1 MATNP
6 LCRRLF
12 LLPLMAIALAVLP
25 VETASAAPIQRV
37 PGLQGEVRIVRD
49 HEGIPHIYAGT
60 DLDAAFG
67 LGWAHSQDRF
77 FQMDYFR
84 RVFSGRV
91 AELLGA
97 DALESDVQLR
107 TLGLRRGAEE
117 TLATASPDSRSW
129 FEAYAAGVNAWLE
142 RNPLPPEYGLL
153 ELTRARVPAWEPADS
168 IVIGKAIAFQLSFDL
183 EDIDRTIALTAY
195 QTAGGIG
202 GFDGLA
208 LFSEDV
214 FRSAPLDPTISIPGF
229 LSGESGA
236 AALPRSGPGVS
247 VLPQLRPKALELA
260 RRFRQRAGSVPALQS
275 AFRRSDSPLGSN
287 WWMIAGRHSTTGA
300 PLLANDPHL
309 GLDLPSI
316 FYEAHLLAFDPNR
329 RRPMV
334 VNGVSFA
341 GAPAIAQGCNLHICW
356 GSTTN
361 PMDVTDVY
369 VEELVLDPATGLPT
383 HTRFR
388 GALEP
393 IVILPQI
400 FLVNRI
406 GDGVVNNLADAG
418 VGPLDGGLTLI
429 VPRRNRGPIV
439 SVDASDPGNV
449 IGLSVQYAGSRE
461 TRELDTFRLWQ
472 RAANLQDFRAALRF
486 FDVGSQNWAYTDR
499 TGNIAYFTSAE
510 MPLREDLQTL
520 NRPDGTPPFLL
531 RDGTGQLRNEWLPDA
546 TREPGQALRYEIL
559 PFAEM
564 PQVVNPASGYILN
577 ANNDPVGTTLDNNP
591 LNQLRPGG
599 GLYYLSPGYADLR
612 GGRIRQLVEDAIAA
626 GKVSADDLKTMQ
638 ANHQLLDAEILTPH
652 IVGAWLRISLSGAAA
667 RWPDLVGDPR
677 MAEAASRLAAWDFST
692 PTGIPEG
699 YDPGDD
705 PDHLPAPSAGEVNDS
720 VAATLYSVWRGQM
733 IRRVVD
739 DTLEG
744 VGLGDFLPGSEQAF
758 RAMAR
763 QLEEFGTLHGT
774 GTSGV
779 PFFRVPAALSPEEA
793 RDVTVLMALQDA
805 FDLLASD
812 EFAPA
817 FGHSTNLE
825 AYRWGRLH
833 RIVFTHPL
841 GGPFDA
847 PPAGGFSHLAPD
859 LPGVARTGGYGSVDA
874 ASHNP
879 RAATLHGFMFGS
891 GPARRFV
898 GATERSGIKAD
909 QVIPGGE
916 SGVLGRRHY
925 VSQLGRWLTN
935 HYHPLLLSPED
946 VEAEA
951 VSEQVLRPAF

>member
-1 MATNP
+1 MASNP
-6 LCRRLF
+6 LRRRLF
-12 LLPLMAIALAVLP
+12 LLPLLTLTLAVLLG
-25 VETASAAPIQRV
+25 ETASAAPPLRL
-37 PGLQGEVRIVRD
+37 PGIRDEIRIVRD
-49 HEGIPHIYAGT
+49 GEGIPHIYAT
-60 DLDAAFG
+60 NDLDAAFG
-67 LGWAHSQDRF
+67 LGWAHAQDRF

-84 RVFSGRV
+84 RVFSGQV
-91 AELLGA
+91 GELLGPG
-97 DALESDVQLR
+97 ALESDVQLR
-107 TLGLRRGAEE
+107 TLGLRRSAEE
-117 TLATASPDSRSW
+117 TLATASPGSRAW
-129 FEAYAAGVNAWLE
+129 YQAYAAGVNAWLG
-142 RNPLPPEYGLL
+142 RNPLPPEYALL

-183 EDIDRTIALTAY
+183 GDIDRTIALTAY
-195 QTAGGIG
+195 QTAGGLA
-202 GFDGLA
+202 GFDGTA
-208 LFSEDV
+208 LFSEDI
-214 FRSAPLDPTISIPGF
+214 FRSAPTDPTISIPGF
-229 LSGESGA
+229 LSGGAGA
-236 AALPRSGPGVS
+236 AALPRSGPGAS

-260 RRFRQRAGSVPALQS
+260 RRYRQRAGSVPALRN

-316 FYEAHLLAFDPNR
+316 FYEAHLLSFDGNR
-329 RRPMV
+329 RRPMI
-334 VNGVSFA
+334 VNGVSFP
-341 GAPAIAQGCNLHICW
+341 GTPTIVLGCNLHICW
-356 GSTTN
+356 GATTN
-361 PMDVTDVY
+361 PLDVTDVY
-369 VEELVLDPATGLPT
+369 VEELVVDPATGLPT

-393 IVILPQI
+393 IVIIPQT
-400 FLVNRI
+400 FLVNQI
-406 GDGVVNNLADAG
+406 GDGVVNNLTDAG

-439 SVDASDPGNV
+439 TVDASDPAHV
-449 IGLSVQYAGSRE
+449 IGLSVQYTGSRA

-472 RAANLQDFRAALRF
+472 RATDLQDFRAALRF

-499 TGNIAYFTSAE
+499 AGNIAYFTSAE

-531 RDGTGQLRNEWLPDA
+531 RDGTGQLKNEWLPVQN
-546 TREPGQALRYEIL
+546 RQPGQVLPYEIL

-599 GLYYLSPGYADLR
+599 GLYYLSPGYSDLR
-612 GGRIRQLVEDAIAA
+612 GGRIQQLIEDALAA
-626 GKVSADDLKTMQ
+626 GKVSADDLKAMQ
-638 ANHQLLDAEILTPH
+638 ANHQLLDAEILAPH
-652 IVGAWLRISLSGAAA
+652 IVGAWLRIAHTGAAA

-677 MAEAASRLAAWDFST
+677 MAEAATRFATWDYST

-705 PDHLPAPSAGEVNDS
+705 PNSLPAPSPAEVDAS
-720 VAATLYSVWRGQM
+720 VAATIYSVWRGQI

-744 VGLGDFLPGSEQAF
+744 IGLGDFLPGGTEAF

-763 QLEEFGTLHGT
+763 QILEFDTLHGV
-774 GTSGV
+774 GSSGV

-805 FDLLASD
+805 LDLLASD

-817 FGHSTNLE
+817 FGHSTDLE
-825 AYRWGRLH
+825 DYRWGKLH
-833 RIVFTHPL
+833 RIVFNHPL
-841 GGPFDA
+841 GGPFNA
-847 PPAGGFSHLAPD
+847 PPAGGFAHLAPE
-859 LPGVARTGGYGSVDA
+859 LPGVARTGGFGSVDA
-874 ASHNP
+874 ASHDP
-879 RAATLHGFMFGS
+879 RAATLNGFMFGS

-898 GATERSGIKAD
+898 GATERSGIEAD
-909 QVIPGGE
+909 QMIPGGQ

-946 VEAEA
+946 VQAEA
-951 VSEQVLRPAF
+951 VSEQVLRPVR